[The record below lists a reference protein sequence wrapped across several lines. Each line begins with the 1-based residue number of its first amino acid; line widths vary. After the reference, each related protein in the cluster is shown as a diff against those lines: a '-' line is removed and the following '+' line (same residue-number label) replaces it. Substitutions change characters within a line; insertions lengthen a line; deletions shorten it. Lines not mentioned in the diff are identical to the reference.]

1 MDELMRWTASDPST
15 VKSPFLVYYAL
26 EAIEYF
32 SLLFGSIKGTLDE
45 WGYFSLLQL
54 SHALFRL

>member
-1 MDELMRWTASDPST
+1 MRWTASDPST

-26 EAIEYF
+26 GAIEYF
-32 SLLFGSIKGTLDE
+32 SLLFGSIKWTLDE

-54 SHALFRL
+54 LHALFRL